1 MRTVRAVPDSVEA
14 RARAVLLTYFID
26 NPERVFY
33 SRQLEVLFERQ
44 FFHWITN
51 RALRRLIEEKHVVME
66 ERRLDIGSTIK
77 LVWHKSYRFYKR
89 SADGVFHLVNRYTNS
104 ATDGTLGMQGEHLV
118 LAAFARNRFVLEGEE
133 VNDYAGIKWT
143 DSNHDLDFV
152 FSRDGIGYGVEVK
165 NTLGYLDVD
174 EFVIKIRLA
183 RHLGIRPVFAVRAL
197 PRTWIEAL
205 ARAGGFALVMGY
217 QFYPWTHKS
226 LADDIRGSLDLPVDT
241 PKRIEAGTM
250 KRLEDWILAP
260 NQYVESEPAKVD
272 RLLAKIEQANKR
284 R

>member
-1 MRTVRAVPDSVEA
+1 VRSVRAVPDSVEA

-33 SRQLEVLFERQ
+33 SRQLEVIFERQ

-51 RALRRLIEEKHVVME
+51 RALRGLIEEKHVVME

-89 SADGVFHLVNRYTNS
+89 SADGVFDLVNRYTNS

-133 VNDYAGIKWT
+133 INDYAGIKWT

-152 FSRDGIGYGVEVK
+152 FSRDGFGYGVEVK

-174 EFVIKIRLA
+174 EFVVKIRLA

-226 LADDIRGSLDLPVDT
+226 LADDIRASLDLPVDT